1 MLKHI
6 AMKFVDQA
14 KHEGF
19 VRFKDGNRINFCH
32 YNLEKISMKTAVNS
46 INGPNVITD
55 WDASLNG
62 DERKIVRNNKEEFM
76 EQVDKFTKYQD
87 WL

>member
-1 MLKHI
+1 MLRII

-19 VRFKDGNRINFCH
+19 VRFKDGNRINFCRK
-32 YNLEKISMKTAVNS
+32 NIEKISLKTAINS
-46 INGPNVITD
+46 IDSANVVTD
-55 WDASLNG
+55 WDASLNS
-62 DERKIVRNNKEEFM
+62 DERKIVKNNRDEFM
-76 EQVDKFTKYQD
+76 EQVEKFTKYQN

>member
-1 MLKHI
+1 MLRII

-19 VRFKDGNRINFCH
+19 VRFKDGNRINFCR
-32 YNLEKISMKTAVNS
+32 NNIEKISLKTAMNS
-46 INGPNVITD
+46 IGSSNIITD
-55 WDASLNG
+55 WDATLNS
-62 DERKIVRNNKEEFM
+62 DERKLVKNNREEFM